1 MASFTL
7 PSLETQDI
15 STGTFYAHIVDT
27 IPGDSTISVSQ
38 LDISDAIGYA
48 PVELTGMTY
57 SNVKWDFDDITF
69 PSFYFNTIPVGVCIC
84 KRVGLANSSSDPV
97 ITFLDFVNILKQP
110 LILTVGRYSI
120 ALTFPDTGVVR
131 FNQYYQYNSGAFANT
146 EFAPKGLIYL
156 LGTRNETQAYQ
167 NPLGTALLGYTSSN
181 FPDSFINDYFSR
193 TANGNT
199 NTGGNVKIAF
209 NFGSR
214 RIRVGTIGIRNINAA
229 GVGAG
234 FTVYGSNTAPNVS
247 VTTTPTAAP
256 TLWTTIATGTFG
268 VINTWSFATSSNT
281 TYWKNIAIEV
291 VGGASIEEIEF
302 YDSSMYSTD
311 PNLMSTVIDSS
322 FQTTIADNSGFGHTW
337 TNTGA
342 VIDGESLYLNGSA
355 TATLSASTLFNLG
368 SRNFQ
373 LSIDF
378 KNEAGASGAQ
388 GILNWDG
395 GDFPLSYYI
404 VGATNNYNF
413 SLGTSVAW
421 FADFTSMGQPSGTK
435 FDALTV
441 TRTGNNF
448 NLIADNT
455 TQTNTNIASSGS
467 IGVATN
473 IRLGRN
479 QGVFSRGF
487 IRNFKLVT

>member
-48 PVELTGMTY
+48 PVVLTGMTY

-120 ALTFPDTGVVR
+120 VLGFPDTGVIR
-131 FNQYYQYNSGAFANT
+131 FNQYYQYNSGAYVNN
-146 EFAPKGLIYL
+146 EPIPKGLIYL
-156 LGTRNETQAYQ
+156 LGTRNDTQSFT
-167 NPLGTALLGYTSSN
+167 NLRNNSVLMTSSGDPN
-181 FPDSFINDYFSR
+181 TLNYPFDRVVNGDG
-193 TANGNT
+193 TNGNIWF
-199 NTGGNVKIAF
+199 GMS
-209 NFGSR
+209 FGSR
-214 RIRVGTIGIRNINAA
+214 RIRLGTIGIYSHANYTKGWRI
-229 GVGAG
+229 
-234 FTVYGSNTAPNVS
+234 FGSNTALDI
-247 VTTTPTAAP
+247 TTTSINNAS
-256 TLWTTIATGTFG
+256 LWTLLATTANLTVGM
-268 VINTWSFATSSNT
+268 NLATSSDTN
-281 TYWKNIAIEV
+281 TYWKYLKFQSTYDT
-291 VGGASIEEIEF
+291 GFYLQEIEF
-302 YDSSMYSTD
+302 YNSSMYSTD

-342 VIDGESLYLNGSA
+342 VIDGGSLYLNGSV
-355 TATLSASTLFNLG
+355 TATLSQSTLFNLG
-368 SRNFQ
+368 NRNFS

-378 KNEAGASGAQ
+378 KDIATPTNNSG
-388 GILNWDG
+388 IISWDG
-395 GDFPLSYYI
+395 LYTPVWYGVKAGGFYTMNVGDASTFTYQSNDNI
-404 VGATNNYNF
+404 
-413 SLGTSVAW
+413 GT
-421 FADFTSMGQPSGTK
+421 PSGTK
-435 FDALTV
+435 FDTMTTTRSGNTFTTTVNNTIQTTITAISTV
-441 TRTGNNF
+441 TVGNAN
-448 NLIADNT
+448 
-455 TQTNTNIASSGS
+455 G
-467 IGVATN
+467 
-473 IRLGRN
+473 IRLGIN
-479 QGVFSRGF
+479 DNALCNGY